1 MEIYTNCKVGEVG
14 EVMVQRGNG
23 ELPGLQQKLDLS
35 FQHLHHLED
44 ETAGRPEEGEA
55 SSTKSRRYFGW
66 LNEDLGA
73 ERANACVL
81 GVELVHFVDRM
92 GEAGPNTTGNK
103 FLEHNRL
110 EEEHANAAEH
120 EDCVFSFL
128 SQHRDPFAQ
137 DKRRTDLSKEGHL
150 AIEVGH
156 FKADVP

>member
-1 MEIYTNCKVGEVG
+1 MASYLVSK
-14 EVMVQRGNG
+14 RS
-23 ELPGLQQKLDLS
+23 LDLS

-44 ETAGRPEEGEA
+44 ETAGRPEEGKT

-66 LNEDLGA
+66 LNKDLGA

-81 GVELVHFVDRM
+81 GVEAVHFVDRM
-92 GEAGPNTTGNK
+92 GEAGPNTTGN
-103 FLEHNRL
+103 N
-110 EEEHANAAEH
+110 
-120 EDCVFSFL
+120 
-128 SQHRDPFAQ
+128 HRDPFAQ